1 MKSKA
6 LELKVQ
12 TRQDVLYQGEI
23 DSLTSVNKKGK
34 FDVLRKH
41 ANFISLIK
49 DFVLIRDLKGKEY
62 RLNIGQGL
70 MKVLGNQINIYLG
83 IKQD

>member
-6 LELKVQ
+6 LVLKVQ

-23 DSLTSVNKKGK
+23 DSLTSVNQKGK
-34 FDVLRKH
+34 FDILRKH

-49 DFVLIRDLKGKEY
+49 DYILIRDLKGKDY

-70 MKVLGNQINIYLG
+70 MKVLDNQINIYLG
-83 IKQD
+83 IK

>member
-1 MKSKA
+1 MRSKT
-6 LELKVQ
+6 LVLKVQ

-23 DSLTSVNKKGK
+23 DSLTSVNQKGK
-34 FDVLRKH
+34 FDVLREH

-49 DFVLIRDLKGKEY
+49 DYILIKDLKGKDY

-70 MKVLGNQINIYLG
+70 MKVLDNQINIYLG
-83 IKQD
+83 IK

>member
-1 MKSKA
+1 MRSKT
-6 LELKVQ
+6 LVLKVQ

-23 DSLTSVNKKGK
+23 DSLTSVNQKGK
-34 FDVLRKH
+34 FDVLREH

-49 DFVLIRDLKGKEY
+49 DYILKKDLKGKDY

-70 MKVLGNQINIYLG
+70 MKVLNNQINIYLG
-83 IKQD
+83 IK